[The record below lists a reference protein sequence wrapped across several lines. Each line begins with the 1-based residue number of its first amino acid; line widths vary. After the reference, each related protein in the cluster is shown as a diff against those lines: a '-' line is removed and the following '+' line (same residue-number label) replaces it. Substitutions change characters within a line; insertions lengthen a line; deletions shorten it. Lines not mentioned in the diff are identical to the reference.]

1 MSKFKFKLPFKLNKN
16 NSSNATNST
25 KREKQPQNRRS
36 ISLNGETESRM
47 PLPSSAISL
56 RERSAIAQPGSRSIA
71 QRGQSSI
78 GRLFVVWGILAIGTF
93 ALGAKL
99 YYLQIIDPVIKY
111 EQAPLGKTLSQIAA
125 DQQTTKLNFYI
136 PRRQIVDRQQNV
148 LATDRITYTLYVH
161 PQLFKRNSEP
171 VPAAEI
177 AEQLSAI
184 IGEQTPAELVALFA
198 KQDWGIRLSADLP
211 ESVKDKIK
219 AMQID
224 GLDLK
229 QNYTRFYPHK
239 EMAAEVTGYV
249 NLDSTRTP
257 QAGVEYTQN
266 KLLKREP
273 ISWKMT
279 RSFEN
284 SKSVFHPGNL
294 ERSQKLFNFDDLRL
308 QLSIDLRLQQIARNA
323 LKVKMDEY
331 KAKRGTVIVMDVR
344 DGAIMALVSEPTYDP
359 NTYYKYGIELF
370 KNWAITDLY
379 EPGSTFKPINIAL
392 ALDAKVITPDDT
404 FEDTGEIQIEGE
416 TEPLHNHDFD
426 TEGARGELSLAE
438 ILKYSSNVG
447 MIKIMRRIK
456 PLDYYRDLQ
465 KLGIEDPVDFDIPGY
480 TTGRLKNEV
489 EFSVREIEPA
499 ATSFGQGFSLTPLK
513 LIQLHAALANQGK
526 LITPHV
532 VKGLSDYKGYL
543 HYFQP
548 SNSKQIFSPKTAKTV
563 LELMEEVVEDGSGYA
578 AKIPGYRI
586 AGKTGTSQKAVDKG
600 GYDATAKITSFV
612 GIFPVEAPRYAVL
625 AVVDEPHGKLAYG
638 STVAAP
644 IVGSVIQGIINM
656 EGIPP
661 SQKVD
666 NQAAAQH

>member
-1 MSKFKFKLPFKLNKN
+1 MSKSKFKLPFKLNKN
-16 NSSNATNST
+16 NSSNSTNSS
-25 KREKQPQNRRS
+25 RLGKQPQYRRS
-36 ISLNGETESRM
+36 ISQNVNGERRM
-47 PLPSSAISL
+47 PFSS
-56 RERSAIAQPGSRSIA
+56 SAIAQREGRSID
-71 QRGQSSI
+71 QRGGRSI
-78 GRLFVVWGILAIGTF
+78 GRLFVVWGILVIGTF

-99 YYLQIIDPVIKY
+99 YYLQVIDPVIKY
-111 EQAPLGKTLSQIAA
+111 EQAPQGKTLSQIAT
-125 DQQTTKLNFYI
+125 DQQTTRLNFYI

-148 LATDRITYTLYVH
+148 LATDLITYTLYVH
-161 PQLFKRNSEP
+161 PHLFKRNSKP

-184 IGEQTPAELVALFA
+184 IGDQTPAELLALFA
-198 KQDWGIRLSADLP
+198 KQDWGIRLAADLP
-211 ESVKDKIK
+211 ESVKDKIA

-294 ERSQKLFNFDDLRL
+294 ERSQQLFNFDDLRL
-308 QLSIDLRLQQIARNA
+308 QLTIDLRLQQIARNA
-323 LKVKMDEY
+323 LKVQMAEY

-392 ALDAKVITPDDT
+392 ALDAGVITPDDT
-404 FEDTGEIQIEGE
+404 FEDTGEIQIKDAVVR
-416 TEPLHNHDFD
+416 NHDFD
-426 TEGARGELSLAE
+426 KEGARGELSLAE

-447 MIKIMRRIK
+447 MIKIMRRMK

-499 ATSFGQGFSLTPLK
+499 TTAFGQGFSLTPLK

-532 VKGLSDYKGYL
+532 VRGLSDYKGYL

-548 SNSKQIFSPKTAKTV
+548 PNSKQIFSPKTAKTV

-625 AVVDEPHGKLAYG
+625 AVVDEPHGEFTFG

-661 SQKVD
+661 SVD
-666 NQAAAQH
+666 SESH

>member
-1 MSKFKFKLPFKLNKN
+1 
-16 NSSNATNST
+16 
-25 KREKQPQNRRS
+25 
-36 ISLNGETESRM
+36 
-47 PLPSSAISL
+47 
-56 RERSAIAQPGSRSIA
+56 
-71 QRGQSSI
+71 
-78 GRLFVVWGILAIGTF
+78 
-93 ALGAKL
+93 
-99 YYLQIIDPVIKY
+99 VIEY
-111 EQAPLGKTLSQIAA
+111 EQAPQGKKLSQIAR

-161 PQLFKRNSEP
+161 PHLFRRNSEP

-177 AEQLSAI
+177 AEQLAKI
-184 IGEQTPAELVALFA
+184 LGDRTPAELLTIFA
-198 KQDWGIRLSADLP
+198 KQDWGIRLAEDLP
-211 ESVKDKIK
+211 ESVKVKIG

-229 QNYTRFYPHK
+229 QNYNRLYPHK

-266 KLLKREP
+266 KLLERKP

-284 SKSVFHPGNL
+284 SEAIFHPGNL
-294 ERSQKLFNFDDLRL
+294 ERSQQLFNFDDLRL
-308 QLSIDLRLQQIARNA
+308 QLTIDLRLQQIARNA
-323 LKVKMDEY
+323 LKLQMDKY

-344 DGAIMALVSEPTYDP
+344 DGAIAALVSEPTYDP
-359 NTYYKYGIELF
+359 NAYYKYGIELF

-379 EPGSTFKPINIAL
+379 EPGSTFKPINLAL
-392 ALDAKVITPDDT
+392 ALDAGVIDPDDT
-404 FEDTGEIQIEGE
+404 FNDTGEIKIRDAVVR
-416 TEPLHNHDFD
+416 NHDFD
-426 TEGARGELSLAE
+426 KEGARGKLSLAE

-447 MIKIMRRIK
+447 MIRVMQRMK
-456 PLDYYRDLQ
+456 PLAYYQDLQ
-465 KLGIEDPVDFDIPGY
+465 KLGIEDRVDFDIPGY
-480 TTGRLKNEV
+480 TPGRLKNEV

-499 ATSFGQGFSLTPLK
+499 TTAFGQGFSLTPLK

-532 VKGLSDYKGYL
+532 VRGLSDYKGYL

-548 SNSKQIFSPKTAKTV
+548 ANSKQIFSPKTAKTV
-563 LELMEEVVEDGSGYA
+563 LEMMEEVVENGSGYA

-586 AGKTGTSQKAVDKG
+586 AGKTGTSQKAVDRG
-600 GYDATAKITSFV
+600 GYDAKAKITSFV

-625 AVVDEPHGKLAYG
+625 AVVDEPHGKYTFG

-661 SQKVD
+661 SKNVD
-666 NQAAAQH
+666 PKAVVNH

>member
-1 MSKFKFKLPFKLNKN
+1 MSKSKFKFPLKANKN
-16 NSSNATNST
+16 NSPKLT
-25 KREKQPQNRRS
+25 KRQQLQRRHLPNKGRHSDPNRVTPTS
-36 ISLNGETESRM
+36 N
-47 PLPSSAISL
+47 
-56 RERSAIAQPGSRSIA
+56 SAIA
-71 QRGQSSI
+71 
-78 GRLFVVWGILAIGTF
+78 RLLIVWGILVIGAF

-99 YYLQIIDPVIKY
+99 YYLQVIDPVIKY
-111 EQAPLGKTLSQIAA
+111 EQAPQGKKLSQIAI

-161 PQLFKRNSEP
+161 PHLFRRNSEP

-184 IGEQTPAELVALFA
+184 LGTQTPAQLLAIFA
-198 KQDWGIRLSADLP
+198 QQDWGILLSRDLP
-211 ESVKDKIK
+211 ESVKDKITT
-219 AMQID
+219 MQID

-229 QNYTRFYPHK
+229 QNYTRFYPHQK
-239 EMAAEVTGYV
+239 MAAEVTGYV
-249 NLDSTRTP
+249 NRDSSRTP

-266 KLLKREP
+266 KLLERKP
-273 ISWKMT
+273 ISWKMK

-284 SKSVFHPGNL
+284 SKAIFHPGDL
-294 ERSQKLFNFDDLRL
+294 ERSQQLFNFDDLRL
-308 QLSIDLRLQQIARNA
+308 QLTIDLRLQQIARNA
-323 LKVKMDEY
+323 LKVQMDKY

-344 DGAIMALVSEPTYDP
+344 DGAIAALVSEPTYDP

-379 EPGSTFKPINIAL
+379 EPGSTFKPINLAL
-392 ALDAKVITPDDT
+392 ALDAGVIDPDDT
-404 FEDTGEIQIEGE
+404 FDDTGEIKIKDAVVR
-416 TEPLHNHDFD
+416 NHDFD
-426 TEGARGELSLAE
+426 QEGARGELSLAE

-447 MIKIMRRIK
+447 MIKAMQRMQ
-456 PLDYYRDLQ
+456 PLEYYRDLQ
-465 KLGIEDPVDFDIPGY
+465 KLGIEDQVDFDIPGY
-480 TTGRLKNEV
+480 TPGRLKNEV
-489 EFSVREIEPA
+489 EFTVREIEPA
-499 ATSFGQGFSLTPLK
+499 TAAFGQGFSLTPLK

-543 HYFQP
+543 HYVQP
-548 SNSKQIFSPKTAKTV
+548 ANSKQIFSPKTAKTV
-563 LELMEEVVEDGSGYA
+563 LEMMEEVVEDGSGYA
-578 AKIPGYRI
+578 AKVPGYRI
-586 AGKTGTSQKAVDKG
+586 AGKTGTSQKAVDQG

-612 GIFPVEAPRYAVL
+612 SIFPVEAPRYAVL
-625 AVVDEPHGKLAYG
+625 AVVDEPQGKYTFG

-661 SQKVD
+661 SRSSSL
-666 NQAAAQH
+666 N

>member
-1 MSKFKFKLPFKLNKN
+1 MSKSKFKLPFKLNSKN
-16 NSSNATNST
+16 SLKPA
-25 KREKQPQNRRS
+25 KRQQPQRRPV
-36 ISLNGETESRM
+36 SRKGRNSDWDRAM
-47 PLPSSAISL
+47 PTASSAI
-56 RERSAIAQPGSRSIA
+56 A
-71 QRGQSSI
+71 
-78 GRLFVVWGILAIGTF
+78 RLLIIWGILVMGAF
-93 ALGAKL
+93 ALGTKL
-99 YYLQIIDPVIKY
+99 YYLQIIDPVIQY
-111 EQAPLGKTLSQIAA
+111 EQAPQGKKLSQIAT

-161 PQLFKRNSEP
+161 PHLFRRNSEA

-184 IGEQTPAELVALFA
+184 LGNQTPAELLAIFA
-198 KQDWGIRLSADLP
+198 KQDWGIRLSEDLP
-211 ESVKDKIK
+211 ESAKEKIV

-229 QNYTRFYPHK
+229 QNYTRFYPHQD
-239 EMAAEVTGYV
+239 MAAEVTGYV

-266 KLLKREP
+266 KLLERKP

-284 SKSVFHPGNL
+284 SKSIFHPGNL
-294 ERSQKLFNFDDLRL
+294 ERSQQLFNFDDLRL
-308 QLSIDLRLQQIARNA
+308 QLTIDLRLQQIARNA
-323 LKVKMDEY
+323 LKVQMDKY

-344 DGAIMALVSEPTYDP
+344 DGAIAALVSEPTYNP
-359 NTYYKYGIELF
+359 NTYYESKIELF

-379 EPGSTFKPINIAL
+379 EPGSTFKPINLAL
-392 ALDAKVITPDDT
+392 ALDAGVIEPDDT
-404 FEDTGEIQIEGE
+404 FNDTGEIKIKDA
-416 TEPLHNHDFD
+416 LVRNHDFA
-426 TEGARGELSLAE
+426 TEGARGKLSLAE

-447 MIKIMRRIK
+447 MIKVIQRMK
-456 PLDYYRDLQ
+456 PLEYYRDLQ
-465 KLGIEDPVDFDIPGY
+465 KLGIEDQIDFDIPGY
-480 TTGRLKNEV
+480 TPGRLKNEV
-489 EFSVREIEPA
+489 EFTVREIEPA
-499 ATSFGQGFSLTPLK
+499 VTSFGQGFSLTPLK

-532 VKGLSDYKGYL
+532 VRGLSDYKGYL

-548 SNSKQIFSPKTAKTV
+548 PNSKQIFSPKTAKTV
-563 LELMEEVVEDGSGYA
+563 LEMMEEVVEDGSGYA
-578 AKIPGYRI
+578 AKILGYRI
-586 AGKTGTSQKAVDKG
+586 AGKTGTSQKAVAQG
-600 GYDATAKITSFV
+600 GYDAKAKITSFV

-625 AVVDEPHGKLAYG
+625 AVVDEPRGKYTFG

-661 SQKVD
+661 SNVD
-666 NQAAAQH
+666 HKAANR